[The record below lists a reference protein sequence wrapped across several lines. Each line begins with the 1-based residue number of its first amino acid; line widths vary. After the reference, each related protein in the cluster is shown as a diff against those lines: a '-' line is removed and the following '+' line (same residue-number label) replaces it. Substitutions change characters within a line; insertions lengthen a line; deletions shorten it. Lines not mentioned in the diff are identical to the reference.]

1 MGDRQSVVVLKA
13 DDWCVYQ
20 CDEAVDIKPRLCRVS
35 YVKGD
40 KVAVYW
46 ADLDMQLGYADKQ
59 YLTPLPEGLTPILSD
74 SITTETKTR
83 WRIT

>member
-1 MGDRQSVVVLKA
+1 M
-13 DDWCVYQ
+13 YQ

-46 ADLDMQLGYADKQ
+46 ADLDMQLGYADKHVKKPRQHDPPTRRTKPNTVKQ
-59 YLTPLPEGLTPILSD
+59 Y
-74 SITTETKTR
+74 
-83 WRIT
+83 